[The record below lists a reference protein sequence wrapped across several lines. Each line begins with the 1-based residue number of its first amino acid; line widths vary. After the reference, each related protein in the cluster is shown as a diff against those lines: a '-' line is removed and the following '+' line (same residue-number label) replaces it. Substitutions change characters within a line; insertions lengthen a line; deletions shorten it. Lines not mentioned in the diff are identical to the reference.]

1 VQDAAYSSLLKSR
14 CRQLHGRI
22 AQVLEDRLPETAA
35 TQPELLAHHFTEA
48 RQIERATAY
57 WLKAG
62 ERSAARSAY
71 LEAIRHLE
79 QGLVALTSL
88 PDGPERDRQELRFQ
102 IAIGTPLIAVQGYS
116 APQTG
121 AAFSRARVLCERLGE
136 AEPLVATLSGE
147 FVYHFVRGNY
157 PTMRRLT
164 DEARQVSDRLPD
176 PVIRLAAHRLAG
188 ITALHFGAFDAARSE
203 FEAILRLY
211 AAGRHRSQPV
221 HYVHDPK
228 VSALTRDSPFAGSGC
243 G

>member
-79 QGLVALTSL
+79 QGLEALTSL
-88 PDGPERDRQELRFQ
+88 PDG
-102 IAIGTPLIAVQGYS
+102 I
-116 APQTG
+116 
-121 AAFSRARVLCERLGE
+121 
-136 AEPLVATLSGE
+136 
-147 FVYHFVRGNY
+147 VRN
-157 PTMRRLT
+157 
-164 DEARQVSDRLPD
+164 
-176 PVIRLAAHRLAG
+176 
-188 ITALHFGAFDAARSE
+188 
-203 FEAILRLY
+203 
-211 AAGRHRSQPV
+211 
-221 HYVHDPK
+221 
-228 VSALTRDSPFAGSGC
+228 
-243 G
+243 